1 MNDVSPESRKPLT
14 LMTVHAHPDD
24 ETITTGGVMAKAV
37 RDGHR
42 VILITATRGEQ
53 GEIVIPA
60 MDAPDNHRR
69 LGEIRMA
76 ELESAMDDLG
86 VTEWDNLGYRDS
98 DMKGRPANADP
109 RSFWQADLDEA
120 IGRLVWFIRRH
131 RPDVMTTYDEAR
143 GYDHPD
149 HVRVHEVGRP
159 AFDRA
164 GDPAWYPEQ
173 LTPQSG
179 GSGPT
184 AEDGGLEPWAPRK
197 IYEPAFPT
205 SLLTAMAEQLEARG
219 EANPWAPSPDATPEE
234 LAEYEK
240 QMARALTADELI
252 TTRVD
257 ISEVLQAKWDALHR
271 HATQI
276 GDAFPLVAMG
286 LDGWREFWS
295 SESFILRASRDVD
308 IQLPETDLFAG
319 LS

>member
-1 MNDVSPESRKPLT
+1 MNDSAPNPGLPLT

-24 ETITTGGVMAKAV
+24 ETITTGGVIAKAV

-42 VILITATRGEQ
+42 VVLITATRGEQ
-53 GEIVIPA
+53 GEIVVPD
-60 MDAPDNHRR
+60 MDTPDNHRR
-69 LGEIRMA
+69 LAEIRLG
-76 ELESAMDDLG
+76 ELEAAMAVLG

-98 DMKGRPANADP
+98 DMKGRVGNVDP
-109 RSFWQADLDEA
+109 RSFARADFDEA
-120 IGRLVWFIRRH
+120 VGRLVWFIRRH
-131 RPDVMTTYDEAR
+131 RPHVMTTYDESR

-149 HVRVHEVGRP
+149 HVRVHEISRP

-173 LTPQSG
+173 LTPESG
-179 GSGPT
+179 GTGPT
-184 AEDGGLEPWAPRK
+184 AEDGGVEPWGPRK
-197 IYEPAFPT
+197 LYEPAFPV
-205 SLLTAMAEQLEARG
+205 SLWRTMFERLEARG
-219 EANPWAPSPDATPEE
+219 EANPWAPSADATPEE
-234 LAEYEK
+234 RAALEE
-240 QMARALTADELI
+240 QMAQAMAADAAI

-257 ISEVLQAKWDALHR
+257 VSAFLDAKWDALHR

-276 GDAFPLVAMG
+276 SAEFPLVVMG

-308 IQLPETDLFAG
+308 VRLPETDLFAG

>member
-1 MNDVSPESRKPLT
+1 MNDSAPNPGLPLT

-42 VILITATRGEQ
+42 VVLITATRGEQ
-53 GEIVIPA
+53 GEIVVPG
-60 MDAPDNHRR
+60 MDTPDNHRR
-69 LGEIRMA
+69 LGEIRMG
-76 ELESAMDDLG
+76 ELEAAMAVLG

-98 DMKGRPANADP
+98 DMKGRVGNVDP
-109 RSFWQADLDEA
+109 RSFARADFDEA
-120 IGRLVWFIRRH
+120 VGRLVWFIRRH
-131 RPDVMTTYDEAR
+131 RPHVMTTYDESR

-149 HVRVHEVGRP
+149 HVRVHEISRP

-173 LTPQSG
+173 LTPESAG
-179 GSGPT
+179 TGPA
-184 AEDGGLEPWAPRK
+184 AEDGGVEPWAPRK
-197 IYEPAFPT
+197 LYEPAFPG
-205 SLLTAMAEQLEARG
+205 SLWRTMFERLEARG
-219 EANPWAPSPDATPEE
+219 EANPWAPSADATPEE
-234 LAEYEK
+234 HAALEE
-240 QMARALTADELI
+240 QMAQAMAADEAI

-257 ISEVLQAKWDALHR
+257 VSAFLDAKWDALHR

-276 GDAFPLVAMG
+276 GAEFPLVVMG

-308 IQLPETDLFAG
+308 VRLPETDLFAG